1 MISDRLKVKIRRRV
15 HEAEGI
21 IALELVDPSG
31 GELPPFDAG
40 AHVEVDV
47 GNGLTRHYSLC
58 NSPQERDRYVL
69 GVLREP
75 SSRGGSASIHEG
87 FHEGTCIEVSP
98 PRNHFALDESAGH
111 SVLVAGGIGIT
122 PLLAMAWRL
131 HALGASFELHYCVR
145 NRARAA
151 FIDLL
156 RQSPFAERVT
166 VHCDD
171 DGDAARLNMRA
182 MLQNPRPDTHVYV
195 CGPGGFINALI
206 YVARDCA
213 WNEAN
218 VHYEFFAASVCAS
231 GAGSGFV
238 VHAARSGLRVDVPA
252 GKSVAQALLEAGID
266 VPLSCE
272 QGVCGTCLTRVLE
285 GVPEHRDVFLT
296 PEERAAND
304 RMLLCC
310 SRAHSPLLRLDI

>member
-1 MISDRLKVKIRRRV
+1 MMSDRLNVQIRRRV
-15 HEAEGI
+15 NEADGI
-21 IALELVDPSG
+21 ISLELVDPSG
-31 GELPPFDAG
+31 ADLPRFDAG
-40 AHVEVDV
+40 AHIEVDV
-47 GNGLTRHYSLC
+47 APGLSRHYSLC

-75 SSRGGSASIHEG
+75 SSRGGSALIHER
-87 FHEGTCIEVSP
+87 FHEGVRIKIGP
-98 PRNHFALDESAGH
+98 PRNHFSLEESAGH
-111 SVLVAGGIGIT
+111 SILVAGGIGIT

-131 HALGASFELHYCVR
+131 HTLGASFELHYCVR
-145 NRARAA
+145 TRARAA
-151 FIDLL
+151 FADLL
-156 RQSPFAERVT
+156 RRSPFAERVT

-171 DGDAARLNMRA
+171 DGDASRLEMRA

-195 CGPGGFINALI
+195 CGPGGFIDALTYI
-206 YVARDCA
+206 ARDCA

-218 VHYEFFAASVCAS
+218 VHYEFFAAAVCTS
-231 GAGSGFV
+231 GSGFV
-238 VHAARSGLRVDVPA
+238 VHAARSGLSVDVPA
-252 GKSVAQALLEAGID
+252 DKSVAQALLDAGVD

-272 QGVCGTCLTRVLE
+272 QGVCGTCLTRVLD